1 MHCIIFLTIQEVL
14 AIHDDQ
20 ILRFGGLKGI
30 RSQALLESTLSQ
42 PQVFFDN
49 VYLHK
54 DLYEMAACYLFGII
68 KNHPFLD
75 GNKRTGIICAILFL
89 RYNRVKIQ
97 PSQEDFYKLAFEV
110 ASSKK
115 NKDEIVQEL
124 KKHVD
129 FDA

>member
-1 MHCIIFLTIQEVL
+1 MQRILFLTIQEIL

-20 ILRFGGLKGI
+20 ISRFGGLNGI
-30 RSQALLESTLSQ
+30 GSKELLESALAE
-42 PQVFFDN
+42 PQASFDK

-75 GNKRTGIICAILFL
+75 GNKRTGIVCAILFL
-89 RYNRVKIQ
+89 RYNHIKIQ
-97 PSQEDFYKLAFEV
+97 PSQEAFYELALEV

-115 NKDEIVQEL
+115 NKNEIAQEL
-124 KKHVD
+124 KKFVD